1 MSNSFDF
8 ELVAGDHVS
17 EAIAHIDEAVRN
29 LEPQLEKTRK
39 GLQLGG
45 QETLDGLNGYNSRL
59 DIMASTARDNVQFIG
74 DMIPPLK
81 IVGRCRLKLPEWGWQ
96 VELLGP
102 SVAWL
107 TQRVNL
113 PRVTKRQLGA
123 LMTWTPMRKI
133 PR

>member
-74 DMIPPLK
+74 DMIPPIK
-81 IVGRCRLKLPEWGWQ
+81 NSGGDV
-96 VELLGP
+96 V
-102 SVAWL
+102 
-107 TQRVNL
+107 
-113 PRVTKRQLGA
+113 
-123 LMTWTPMRKI
+123 
-133 PR
+133 

>member
-81 IVGRCRLKLPEWGWQ
+81 IGRCRLKLPEWGWQ

-102 SVAWL
+102 SVAL

-113 PRVTKRQLGA
+113 PRVTKRQLGR
-123 LMTWTPMRKI
+123 L
-133 PR
+133 